1 METCTLSN
9 TDDGIV
15 RLLQIS
21 DTHLF
26 ADASRDLL
34 GIPTAAS
41 FQAVLHAI
49 TELPQPYD
57 VVLATGDL
65 SQDHSAASYQRFA
78 QEVTTLQKPVHW
90 LPGNHDHR
98 VLMQNELQV
107 LYDRET
113 GFYS

>member
-1 METCTLSN
+1 MSGRCLQVKREILETCTLSN

-49 TELPQPYD
+49 TELPQP
-57 VVLATGDL
+57 V
-65 SQDHSAASYQRFA
+65 
-78 QEVTTLQKPVHW
+78 QEFHPVW
-90 LPGNHDHR
+90 N
-98 VLMQNELQV
+98 
-107 LYDRET
+107 
-113 GFYS
+113 